1 MALFWKNLEDLL
13 VQDSMYFEIL
23 VLRLGGAYD
32 KNDKSFE
39 FFWFLVHL
47 VSKTSITLMCHKVG

>member
-1 MALFWKNLEDLL
+1 MALFGKTFEDLL

-32 KNDKSFE
+32 KNDK
-39 FFWFLVHL
+39 
-47 VSKTSITLMCHKVG
+47 